1 MSLCD
6 FEQLTPDEWR
16 ATCKSWHA
24 SREEESRERW
34 EQVRWLGT
42 VSVQPHV
49 RKRLSPRDLL
59 HFPWDDKTR
68 ESAPVMSREE
78 HMKRMEAAI
87 QRMGRYLDKD
97 GRNGDAAKE
106 TGGGGVETGGETAG
120 NGGGA
125 AGNGG
130 GAAGNGGEGC
140 GGTGRN
146 GGDKK
151 GVNDGR

>member
-68 ESAPVMSREE
+68 EMAATVMRQ
-78 HMKRMEAAI
+78 RRQGEAAW
-87 QRMGRYLDKD
+87 RP
-97 GRNGDAAKE
+97 AAEPPGTVAGLPGTVAGLPGTVARAAAELAGTVEIKKE
-106 TGGGGVETGGETAG
+106 
-120 NGGGA
+120 
-125 AGNGG
+125 
-130 GAAGNGGEGC
+130 
-140 GGTGRN
+140 
-146 GGDKK
+146 
-151 GVNDGR
+151 